1 MGFLTGV
8 FRWDMFIDIKRERDW
23 AESYLIGF
31 VYSDVNFVKPLLS
44 RLRFHE
50 CILLVS
56 QLIIVVTIKL

>member
-1 MGFLTGV
+1 
-8 FRWDMFIDIKRERDW
+8 MFIDIKRERDW